1 MKKENKNRKKSI
13 QSQLL
18 SFVIHIAVGV
28 LAGLLIVT
36 FLIQKSSVE
45 GLSMAPSLQDHDVV
59 LVEKVSQYFRA
70 FERGDIVVLD
80 ASHLKGFDVKEDI
93 VKRIIGLPGETIR
106 ISEGEVYINGML
118 LTEEYLTPDMK
129 TYPTFSDK
137 EEALEVTLSE
147 NEYFCMGDNRENSLD
162 SRILGVFPKE
172 KIKGRAIFRIQPF
185 ESFGGI

>member
-106 ISEGEVYINGML
+106 ISEGEVYINGVL